1 VNAIR
6 TSPEWSNTAIMIT
19 WDDWGGYYD
28 HVAPPTADGQQLGF
42 RVPMILLSPGA
53 AQNQV
58 SHEVLDHSSIP
69 AFAAELFGLP
79 GDWAPRTNQISGV
92 WTSTPNNAAQ
102 ITSLTHEDAYTAAG
116 MQHASS
122 VFVLYLMTL
131 VVITGVLFVLGV
143 TFRAARPGEGN
154 QP

>member
-1 VNAIR
+1 MGR
-6 TSPEWSNTAIMIT
+6 NTAIMIT

-28 HVAPPTADGQQLGF
+28 HVAPPKGRDGHQLGF
-42 RVPMILLSPGA
+42 RVPMILLSPWA
-53 AQNQV
+53 AENQV
-58 SHEVLDHSSIP
+58 SHEWLDHSSIP
-69 AFAAELFGLP
+69 AFAAKLFNLP
-79 GDWAPRTNQISGV
+79 GDWTPRTDQIKGV
-92 WTSTPNNAAQ
+92 WTTTPNDAAQ
-102 ITSLTHEDAYTAAG
+102 ITSLAHEEPYAAAG